1 MGCASSMISCFRT
14 EKNLYPFLSTD
25 WIGSILPWTQKH
37 LNHFSRHLTT
47 KYLQENQEI
56 SVTEGSR
63 SFIILEGEIE
73 LYAYV
78 PDTKCASSVV
88 KTLICKQV
96 KGGMLHVDIPGK
108 FCSSPSNIGRSQAL
122 QECIPASCA
131 SEIKLKRTVDN
142 YIIKSNTCSTL
153 LLMNWASLMR
163 QFNKKRVGFDINL
176 VRIIGN
182 RNLIF
187 SSLTVMP
194 IIKDFPCCDLKLLGS
209 ICDILFFKSGVT
221 ICKEGDNGD
230 NAYIILSGKVFSAPS
245 SCNEQSMNADN
256 DETMIAQTKG
266 QYLTEGQYFGE
277 ISPFLNIPR
286 RVSITTTTDVLL
298 ASISKNH
305 LRSLSHEFDDYSLRR
320 FMLEELLR
328 NNSPFLDQLD
338 ESAIAMIANLMTI
351 EIVEEGHSLYTEED
365 QVDKFCFVFY
375 GHCSMKTHQDNAV
388 RNIHAGQ
395 YFGELALFDEVS
407 LKGRSVVALTKS
419 AVLVLSRESFA
430 KFIQKFP
437 QLRAGLTIKSKG
449 SRSQFRD
456 IISYEK
462 ARDAFCSFLNR
473 EQKINILIC
482 YDTITEIKSVLD
494 HTDKVTEMITNFAET
509 FLNPKAPKFL
519 EVPKH
524 QLMILELDLHLL
536 AKSVRKQSDPKQV
549 EDGILDPIQKHIRQ
563 ILESELLPRFKI
575 SEEWQTLCKD
585 FNFHNDTN
593 CLDESDLLKS

>member
-1 MGCASSMISCFRT
+1 
-14 EKNLYPFLSTD
+14 
-25 WIGSILPWTQKH
+25 
-37 LNHFSRHLTT
+37 
-47 KYLQENQEI
+47 
-56 SVTEGSR
+56 
-63 SFIILEGEIE
+63 
-73 LYAYV
+73 
-78 PDTKCASSVV
+78 
-88 KTLICKQV
+88 
-96 KGGMLHVDIPGK
+96 MLHVDIPGK
-108 FCSSPSNIGRSQAL
+108 FCSSPSNIGRSQEL
-122 QECIPASCA
+122 QECVPASCA

-176 VRIIGN
+176 LRIIGN

-194 IIKDFPCCDLKLLGS
+194 ILKDFPCCDLKLLGS
-209 ICDILFFKSGVT
+209 ICDVLFFKSGVT

-245 SCNEQSMNADN
+245 SYNEQSMNADN
-256 DETMIAQTKG
+256 DERMIAQTKG

-305 LRSLSHEFDDYSLRR
+305 LRSLSHEFDDYFLRR

-351 EIVEEGHSLYTEED
+351 EIVEEGHSLCTEED
-365 QVDKFCFVFY
+365 QVDKFYFVFY
-375 GHCSMKTHQDNAV
+375 GHCSMKTNQDNAV

-395 YFGELALFDEVS
+395 YFGELVLFDEVS

-449 SRSQFRD
+449 SRSQFQD
-456 IISYEK
+456 IISYER

-509 FLNPKAPKFL
+509 FLTPKAPKFL

-563 ILESELLPRFKI
+563 ILETELLPRFKI
-575 SEEWQTLCKD
+575 SEEWLTLCRD